1 MTDNESATL
10 QLLQRIG
17 ELTSV
22 STELVPFLDGVARL
36 AAEIVGADVSSVLLM
51 DADDTGLV
59 VSACHGVDEESLR
72 RVSFEPGEGIAGRV
86 LESGRTERYADV
98 VGDPQFVAFPW
109 QEGGVHSLLAVPIR
123 TVERVVG
130 VLSVHAEAVDA
141 FDAEHQAWLELLAR
155 QVASDVENAWLRETT
170 CLDPLTRILNR
181 AGCVDRMEVEF
192 RRCRRHAWPMA
203 IQAIDIDQ
211 FAAVNELHGR
221 FVGDMVLR
229 EFARRVADEVRG
241 EDVLARWSGELFLLL
256 LPQTPAG
263 AAEKIAERIRLRI
276 QQRAFRSRRGAIPLT
291 ISIGVATTT
300 ENMARPTELV
310 DLALKALGTAKKA
323 GGSRIAIAG
332 GRRED
337 RG

>member
-1 MTDNESATL
+1 MTETERDTL
-10 QLLQRIG
+10 RLLKQIS
-17 ELTSV
+17 ELTSACE
-22 STELVPFLDGVARL
+22 ELVPFLEGMARL
-36 AAEIVGADVSSVLLM
+36 AAEIVDAEVSSVLLM

-59 VSACHGVDEESLR
+59 VSACHGMDEASLR

-86 LESGRTERYADV
+86 LETGRTERFDDV
-98 VGDPQFVAFPW
+98 VGDPQFIAFPW
-109 QEGGVHSLLAVPIR
+109 QDGKVHSLLAVPIR

-130 VLSVHAEAVDA
+130 VLSVHCERVAA
-141 FDAEHQAWLELLAR
+141 FDATHQAWLELLAR

-170 CLDPLTRILNR
+170 RLDPLTRILNR
-181 AGCVDRMEVEF
+181 VGCVERMDVEF

-211 FAAVNELHGR
+211 FCAVNELHGR

-229 EFARRVADEVRG
+229 EFARRIADEVRG
-241 EDVLARWSGELFLLL
+241 EDVLARWSGELFLLV
-256 LPQTPAG
+256 LPQTPPG

-291 ISIGVATTT
+291 ISIGVAVTT
-300 ENMARPTELV
+300 ENMARPSELV
-310 DLALKALGTAKKA
+310 DLALKALATAKKA

-332 GRRED
+332 K
-337 RG
+337 RGD